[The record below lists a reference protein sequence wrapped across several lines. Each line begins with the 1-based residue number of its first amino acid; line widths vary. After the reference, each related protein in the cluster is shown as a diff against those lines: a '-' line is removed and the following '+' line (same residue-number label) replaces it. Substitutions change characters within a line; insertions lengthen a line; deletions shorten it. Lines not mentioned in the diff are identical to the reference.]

1 MREEGDKLKSAFT
14 YSTRH
19 GRHFG
24 PLGGHFAPTGCF
36 TEQGDAGTSIIGLPN
51 PSAAFCDH
59 IIWLGP
65 GLRQSVRL
73 VWAPRPCEDKVCLQM
88 IIFAHMKTVILYYY
102 SSCT

>member
-1 MREEGDKLKSAFT
+1 MGAILVLLVATLPQLGVSR
-14 YSTRH
+14 YNVMQ
-19 GRHFG
+19 G
-24 PLGGHFAPTGCF
+24 P
-36 TEQGDAGTSIIGLPN
+36 QSIIGLPN

-59 IIWLGP
+59 IIWLGL